1 MNGTKQLNQHFE
13 SHGHWS
19 SFSIYEGGLRL
30 EVFSEIFEENISLHL
45 SWRRDFTVKSK
56 IVHILP
62 GMTTL
67 NFRSKNKKINY
78 VELCLE
84 SVGAEMFPSNIFEQT
99 DKGLLFKRIF
109 IQSCDF
115 SVPTLQMLCR
125 LRTPIA
131 QRNHRLFNIHFPKR
145 FVNIKV

>member
-1 MNGTKQLNQHFE
+1 MSSTIQSNQQFE
-13 SHGHWS
+13 GQSHWS

-45 SWRRDFTVKSK
+45 SWRRDFTMKSK

-67 NFRSKNKKINY
+67 NFKLKNKKINH

-84 SVGAEMFPSNIFEQT
+84 SVGAEMPPSNIFEPT
-99 DKGLLFKRIF
+99 TKGLLFKRIF
-109 IQSCDF
+109 VQPCDF